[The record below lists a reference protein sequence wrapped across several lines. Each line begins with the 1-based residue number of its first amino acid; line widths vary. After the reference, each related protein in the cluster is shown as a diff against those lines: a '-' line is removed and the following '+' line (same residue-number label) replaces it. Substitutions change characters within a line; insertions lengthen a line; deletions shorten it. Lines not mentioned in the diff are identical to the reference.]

1 MHRFEKNLEMMKN
14 INYIQKERGAV
25 FVMTALLL
33 PILFG
38 FMGLAYDVGNLYMHK
53 ARLQNVADSAALAGA
68 RAFVENGEKL
78 MGIR

>member
-1 MHRFEKNLEMMKN
+1 MCIDLKKILEMMKN

-38 FMGLAYDVGNLYMHK
+38 FMGLAYDVGNL
-53 ARLQNVADSAALAGA
+53 
-68 RAFVENGEKL
+68 
-78 MGIR
+78 